1 MKSKGNMMKMIRLL
15 TVFVFLTA
23 VSFFLSATE
32 PKSEGLKKGDK
43 MVDFGM
49 RKVDVEKGKL
59 SNLVWLGDFVGKK
72 DSKDKKKIL
81 VLNFFAN
88 WCAPCIK
95 EMPVLQGLYEKYADK
110 GLMVLSVN
118 FRTESE
124 KFESTF
130 EESINILKKNGVKYP
145 VLFDRFTNRN
155 QLIYMGSK
163 AVLPCLIIIDSEGI
177 IVEKFQGEQS
187 HDLKKIEDV
196 IKKAIGG

>member
-1 MKSKGNMMKMIRLL
+1 MKFLR
-15 TVFVFLTA
+15 VFLTFLI
-23 VSFFLSATE
+23 VFTFFNLTGAE

-49 RKVDVEKGKL
+49 RSANIEKEKL
-59 SNLVWLGDFVGKK
+59 SSLIWLGDYVGKK
-72 DSKDKKKIL
+72 PKEKKKVL

-88 WCAPCIK
+88 WCKPCIK
-95 EMPVLQGLYEKYADK
+95 EMPVLQKLYEKYSDK

-124 KFESTF
+124 KFDETFKESLK
-130 EESINILKKNGVKYP
+130 IIKKNGVKYP

-163 AVLPCLIIIDSEGI
+163 AVLPCLIIIDSNGTI
-177 IVEKFQGEQS
+177 IEKFQGEQS
-187 HDLKKIEDV
+187 HDLKKIENV
-196 IKKAIGG
+196 IKTAVGG

>member
-1 MKSKGNMMKMIRLL
+1 MKMVKTI
-15 TVFVFLTA
+15 TVFAL
-23 VSFFLSATE
+23 SIIFFSILFAAE
-32 PKSEGLKKGDK
+32 PENEGLKKGAK

-49 RKVDVEKGKL
+49 RKADVEKGKL
-59 SNLVWLGDFVGKK
+59 SALVWLSDFTGKK
-72 DSKDKKKIL
+72 DSKEKKKLL

-88 WCAPCIK
+88 WCVPCIK
-95 EMPVLQGLYEKYADK
+95 EMPVLQGLYEKYSGR

-130 EESINILKKNGVKYP
+130 EESLKVIKKNGVKYP

-163 AVLPCLIIIDSEGI
+163 AVLPCLIIINSDGK

-196 IKKAIGG
+196 IKREIGE